1 MKGAASGAMTESQA
15 RRRWWLPWVAV
26 LLGVPASIGVSRLI
40 LSAEDQAIR
49 AHLEAHALEH
59 AGAIERQLATDL
71 AVVESLAA
79 VFAVNPEVTRQD
91 FHAVAAYLL
100 ARHPSLRALGWDPR
114 IRRAEREAW
123 EAEMRRTGSPGY
135 RITERSAAGA
145 MVPAA
150 DRPDYY
156 VVGYIEPYEGNAA
169 ALGYDVGSEPRRRAA
184 LERAAASGE
193 PALTPAIVLVQDEEE
208 KTGFLAFWPR
218 YRDAARGPSPSW
230 EEDLVGFAV
239 GVFRVEDLVK
249 AATPQPD
256 DQEMGVRVEDV
267 TDPTAPTLLYASP
280 TMPSGDSSRG
290 SGDSGGSRLEPG
302 YLVGVTNFEQ
312 GGRTW
317 RLAFAPTARGL
328 AAQRTWF
335 PTATLLAGLFVT
347 GFLSFYLA
355 HLMRRTRQIE
365 ELADLRAKEIVHRKR
380 AEEERRRLDAKLQE
394 AQKLESLG
402 MLAGGIAHDFNNL
415 LTGILGNAD
424 LALLELS
431 PESPSREELEQ
442 IRLAAT
448 RAADLTRQMLVYS
461 GKGRFTSEF
470 VDLSVLVGEMAHLL
484 ESSISKKA
492 VLRCDFA
499 PDLPTIECDPTQI
512 RQVLMNLITNASDAL
527 EGEPGGISI
536 RTGVCALDRQDL
548 LNADADETFPHGPH
562 VFFEVADTG
571 CGMDEATRARIFDPF
586 FSTKFLGRGLGL
598 AAVQGIV
605 HSHGG
610 TIRVDS
616 EPGAGTTTTVLFP
629 CSPGTTVAQEKR
641 PAARVETVEGRGTVL
656 VVDDEEHVRRLLAR
670 LVSRLG
676 FSVRMAADGVEAVR
690 VFSAHADEIVAVML
704 DMTMPRMG
712 GPEAMRAIRA
722 VRPETKVVLSSGY
735 AKEESLKD
743 LDAAGP
749 VVFLQ
754 KPFTATDVDEALQRV
769 LSI

>member
-1 MKGAASGAMTESQA
+1 MAESQA

-26 LLGVPASIGVSRLI
+26 LLGVPASIGASRFI

-49 AHLEAHALEH
+49 ARLEAHALEH
-59 AGAIERQLATDL
+59 AGGIERQLATDL
-71 AVVESLAA
+71 SAVESLAA
-79 VFAVNPEVTRQD
+79 IFAVYPEVTRQD
-91 FHAVAAYLL
+91 FHSATAHLL

-114 IRRAEREAW
+114 IQRAERESW

-156 VVGYIEPYEGNAA
+156 VVGYIEPYEGNEE

-184 LERAAASGE
+184 LERAAVSGE
-193 PALTPAIVLVQDEEE
+193 LALTASIVLVQDEEE
-208 KTGFLAFWPR
+208 KSGFLAFWPR
-218 YRDAARGPSPSW
+218 YRDAVPGSPISW
-230 EEDLVGFAV
+230 KNDLVGFVV

-249 AATPQPD
+249 AAIPELD
-256 DQEMGVRVEDV
+256 DPEMGIRVEDV

-280 TMPSGDSSRG
+280 AMPGGDPSRG
-290 SGDSGGSRLEPG
+290 SGDSGGSRFEPG
-302 YLVGVTNFEQ
+302 YLVGVSNLEQ

-355 HLMRRTRQIE
+355 HLLRRTRQIE
-365 ELADLRAKEIVHRKR
+365 ELADSRAREIAHRKH
-380 AEEERRRLDAKLQE
+380 AEEGRRRLDAKLQE

-448 RAADLTRQMLVYS
+448 RAADLTRQMLAYS
-461 GKGRFTSEF
+461 GKGQMRSEF
-470 VDLSVLVGEMAHLL
+470 VDLSVLVEEMTHLL

-492 VLRCDFA
+492 ELSCDFA
-499 PDLPTIECDPTQI
+499 PDLPTIEGDATQI

-527 EGEPGGISI
+527 EGGPGRISI
-536 RTGVCALDRQDL
+536 RTGVCELDRQDL
-548 LNADADETFPHGPH
+548 LNADETSPRRLRA
-562 VFFEVADTG
+562 FFEVADTG

-605 HSHGG
+605 RSHGG
-610 TIRVDS
+610 TIRIDS
-616 EPGAGTTTTVLFP
+616 EPGVGTTTTVLFP
-629 CSPGTTVAQEKR
+629 CSPVTSTAQEKR
-641 PAARVETVEGRGTVL
+641 PVTRVETVEGRGTVL
-656 VVDDEEHVRRLLAR
+656 VVDDEEPVRRLLAR
-670 LVSRLG
+670 LVARLG
-676 FSVRMAADGVEAVR
+676 FSVRTAADGDEAVR
-690 VFSAHADEIVAVML
+690 VFGAHADEIVAVLL
-704 DMTMPRMG
+704 DLTMPRMG
-712 GPEAMRAIRA
+712 GLEAMQGIRT
-722 VRPETKVVLSSGY
+722 VRPETKIVLSSGY
-735 AKEESLKD
+735 VQDESLKD
-743 LDAAGP
+743 AVGTGP
-749 VVFLQ
+749 LVFLQ
-754 KPFTATDVDEALQRV
+754 KPYTAAQVDEALQRV
-769 LSI
+769 LST